1 MGLIKVFNAMHFY
14 CEFVEA
20 SKKFKNANTNAML
33 ENDCEKFSILQ
44 GENFTSKG
52 IFGVRPLVLII
63 LLINTCFKE
72 TGF

>member
-33 ENDCEKFSILQ
+33 ENDCEKFF
-44 GENFTSKG
+44 NFAMRK
-52 IFGVRPLVLII
+52 FY
-63 LLINTCFKE
+63 FKRHFWCK
-72 TGF
+72 TPRSNYTFDKHLF